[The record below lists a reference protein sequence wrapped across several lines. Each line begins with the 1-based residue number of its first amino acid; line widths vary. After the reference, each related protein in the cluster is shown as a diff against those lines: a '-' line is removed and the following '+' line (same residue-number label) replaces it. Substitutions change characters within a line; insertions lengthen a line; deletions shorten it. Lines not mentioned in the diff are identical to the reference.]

1 MVFRS
6 LIVFITDPR
15 ISLLLVRTHS
25 FCSSPKLYC
34 VSNSIPNNVR
44 AEGKPKYEIKVIG
57 SVGKNVLQLVY
68 LQLFIY
74 YQVLANEYTS
84 SELLLRLE
92 S

>member
-1 MVFRS
+1 MDDNFFLILRNGKSDNGLDKVIGCNNLWFAMVFRS

-44 AEGKPKYEIKVIG
+44 AEGKP
-57 SVGKNVLQLVY
+57 
-68 LQLFIY
+68 
-74 YQVLANEYTS
+74 
-84 SELLLRLE
+84 
-92 S
+92 